1 MKPMYSYHIFYFPF
15 RWAVKGR
22 ENLLLSEQ
30 TDLNG
35 IKIQS
40 RSNWERVR
48 IPDKKTSL
56 NEEEKEE
63 YKDIYA
69 EKNYYFEFVH
79 SVLYDEEEKEPPIL
93 HHYERTETKEKGAT
107 ILYTIKVKG
116 RTYQL
121 QVDAINLN
129 MYATGVGIL
138 SFFLKNDREDQ
149 SSPKDIRIIN
159 QYGRRIMPPHYGEVC
174 KRSLISEEIAILGLD
189 GNYKEDFNESIYSVF
204 DVWKPARFI
213 KQLIADLS
221 TELRV
226 IPVIDDRMFV
236 NCWYGNDELVQQFK
250 ESEPVE
256 DPIEQANQKIQDERH
271 LANFI
276 EGDFWYKYLF
286 VDEGD
291 DETCQNDKM
300 KTELLEDST
309 YYRWQKGGS
318 LYGVSRYSLVLLA
331 SSYTYSFLGKHM
343 QTIYSRM
350 VELILVQRASTLR
363 FSDEVTRVSRFSK
376 GNKVNKGLIEQI
388 SSLYKEYIRFI
399 NQIHFR
405 EVTAQDQGIE
415 LYKLMSDT
423 MKIEDYVKSLD
434 KEIEEL
440 HHYIN
445 ILDDKIRNENMK
457 TLNFIAAIFV
467 PTTLIISIFGMNYGK
482 FKSAYPSFGFE
493 LCIILLCSL
502 AGFISIWLLI
512 KKNR

>member
-1 MKPMYSYHIFYFPF
+1 MLF
-15 RWAVKGR
+15 
-22 ENLLLSEQ
+22 SEQ
-30 TDLNG
+30 TDING
-35 IKIQS
+35 IRIKS

-48 IPDKKTSL
+48 IPADKKILL
-56 NEEEKEE
+56 NEKEKNE
-63 YKDIYA
+63 YEDIYA

-79 SVLYDEEEKEPPIL
+79 SVLYDEEKKESPIL
-93 HHYERTETKEKGAT
+93 HHYERKETKDKEAT
-107 ILYTIKVKG
+107 ILYTIRVKG

-138 SFFLKNDREDQ
+138 SFFLKNEREDQ

-159 QYGRRIMPPHYGEVC
+159 QYGRRIMPPHYGEVR
-174 KRSLISEEIAILGLD
+174 KPSERGLISEEIAISGLHGD
-189 GNYKEDFNESIYSVF
+189 YREDFNENSYSVF
-204 DVWKPARFI
+204 DAWQPARFI

-221 TELRV
+221 AELIV
-226 IPVIDDRMFV
+226 VPVIDDRMFV
-236 NCWYGNDELVQQFK
+236 NCWYGNDELARQF
-250 ESEPVE
+250 EASAPVE
-256 DPIEQANQKIQDERH
+256 DPIEQAKQKIQDERK
-271 LANFI
+271 LENFI

-291 DETCQNDKM
+291 YETCQNDKM
-300 KTELLEDST
+300 KTELLKEST
-309 YYRWQKGGS
+309 YYRWQKYGS

-331 SSYTYSFLGKHM
+331 SLGTYGFLGKHM

-363 FSDEVTRVSRFSK
+363 FSDEVTRVSQFSK
-376 GNKVNKGLIEQI
+376 RSKEKKGFIEQI

-415 LYKLMSDT
+415 LYKLMSD
-423 MKIEDYVKSLD
+423 MLKIEDYVKSLD

-440 HHYIN
+440 HHYVN

-457 TLNFIAAIFV
+457 TLNFIAAVFV
-467 PTTLIISIFGMNYGK
+467 PATLTISIFGMNYGK
-482 FKSAYPSFGFE
+482 FKSDYPSFGLE
-493 LCIILLCSL
+493 LLIVLLCSI
-502 AGFISIWLLI
+502 AGLISIWLLI